1 MPHYGYYGDG
11 ELDRRIADIG
21 DSPAMATGRYVGS
34 LDSKYI
40 TAFIGYIA
48 TCCRVLLSVFQS
60 RLVHFRVDGE
70 IGCFLGQMSVLR

>member
-1 MPHYGYYGDG
+1 MPHYGYYGDGGDG

-40 TAFIGYIA
+40 TALNG
-48 TCCRVLLSVFQS
+48 
-60 RLVHFRVDGE
+60 
-70 IGCFLGQMSVLR
+70 